1 LALAA
6 KEISIDHAN
15 TQGGEARRG
24 LKKGKNRSQKNQFH
38 VLFNSMSTHKEKK
51 REKNSLMFDIA
62 VKEQEQKS
70 FEEQPIFST
79 VDNNDLDV
87 L

>member
-1 LALAA
+1 
-6 KEISIDHAN
+6 
-15 TQGGEARRG
+15 
-24 LKKGKNRSQKNQFH
+24 
-38 VLFNSMSTHKEKK
+38 MSTHKEKK